1 MANPTLPG
9 PSPWPPAGAA
19 TEIHVA
25 EEVAVHAQP
34 SVTLTPTLMLSA
46 DEGIAM
52 PLLESVALHN
62 ACGATAASCVTVK
75 VRPAM
80 AMTPVRCVDVVF
92 AATVYWTV
100 PLPVPDPPPV
110 TVIHGALLVAVHV
123 QAMDPATVIA
133 PLDPLAGTVTDT
145 GDSVIAHP

>member
-1 MANPTLPG
+1 MANPTFPG
-9 PSPWPPAGAA
+9 PWPPAGAA
-19 TEIHVA
+19 TEIHDVVD
-25 EEVAVHAQP
+25 VAVHEQP

-46 DEGIAM
+46 DEGIDI

-62 ACGATAASCVTVK
+62 ACGAAAASCVTVK

-80 AMTPVRCVDVVF
+80 AIMPVRCVDVVF
-92 AATVYWTV
+92 AAAVYWTV
-100 PLPVPDPPPV
+100 PFPVPDPPLV
-110 TVIHGALLVAVHV
+110 TVSHDTLLVAVHV

-133 PLDPLAGTVTDT
+133 PLDPVAGTVTDT